1 MWRSALSFAL
11 LAGLSA
17 AAGAQASAPTGTG
30 ADSPAAQLGSLTV
43 KPRSGISRGGRLYVL
58 EGRRVEVEVEIDRP
72 AAGEKVSVEIDGQ
85 KRPLPG
91 TPIPAN
97 AGGGPL
103 TTTFI
108 PRRSGAHRMT
118 VEREGGG
125 TASATVDAIDPR
137 PRPGSTGLGV
147 RLLQQG
153 LLDLG
158 YVTSSGGRYD
168 SATGR
173 GILAYRKANGM
184 ARRTAAGRA
193 VLGRLFDRKGA
204 YVVRYPRAGK
214 HVEFDWSRQVLVL
227 ARGRKVER
235 VYHASS
241 GKASTPTVFGTFR
254 FYRKQP
260 GTNSRGMVQSNYFVR
275 GYAIHG
281 FRSVPV
287 RPASHGCIR
296 VPVADARSIDAWIRL
311 GDRIFVYR

>member
-1 MWRSALSFAL
+1 VWRSALSLGL
-11 LAGLSA
+11 LAGLSV
-17 AAGAQASAPTGTG
+17 AAGAQASGVAEPGSTAGP
-30 ADSPAAQLGSLTV
+30 DSLSVT
-43 KPRSGISRGGRLYVL
+43 PRSGLSHGGRLYVL
-58 EGRRVEVEVEIDRP
+58 EGRRTTVQVEIERP
-72 AAGEKVSVEIDGQ
+72 VAGERVSVEVDGN
-85 KRPLPG
+85 KHALPG

-103 TTTFI
+103 SASFT
-108 PRRSGAHRMT
+108 PRRSGVHRIV

-125 TASATVDAIDPR
+125 TASATVHAVDPR
-137 PRPGSTGLGV
+137 PRPGSKGIGV
-147 RLLQQG
+147 TLLQEG
-153 LLDLG
+153 LNELG
-158 YVTSSGGRYD
+158 YVTSRGGRYD
-168 SATGR
+168 SATAR
-173 GILAYRKANGM
+173 AVIAYRKANGM
-184 ARRTAAGRA
+184 ARRPTAGRA
-193 VLGRLFDRKGA
+193 LLAPLFDGKGG
-204 YVVRYPRAGK
+204 YRVRYPRAGR

-260 GTNSRGMVQSNYFVR
+260 GTNARGMVQSNYFIR

-281 FRSVPV
+281 YKSVPV

-296 VPVADARSIDAWIRL
+296 VPVADARSIDAWINL